1 MTRRDAVAAALLWIG
16 STLLG
21 LPLVLGFD
29 LPALAT
35 DKGNDIVAAFRFL
48 LLAAWPVFTFVL
60 VVLGYSIVRFRART
74 QAATPPP
81 DGPPSHGLGRVPLAW
96 FWVTSSLAL
105 LVMVYPG
112 LIELP
117 KVVALDPAPDLRVE
131 VTAFQWAWRVR
142 YPEQGVEVVDELVLP
157 VGRSVRV
164 DVTSLDV
171 VHAFWVPAF
180 GLRIDA
186 LPGRTTS
193 LSFRPTTTGDY
204 ATDRRFRLQCSQLCG
219 GAHAAMMIPVRVVDE
234 SAFGAWLAAKA
245 PTGPG
250 PSVAPSG
257 PTLSLVAR
265 DIRFSTE
272 RLEVAAGTPFTIVL
286 DNEDAGIVHNV
297 AVYDAT
303 GQLVD
308 EARTP
313 FEPGPVEQTLSVPAL
328 PSGTY
333 RFVCDAHP
341 REMVG
346 ELVVK

>member
-1 MTRRDAVAAALLWIG
+1 MQRDTITAGLVWVGLTILGLPVLLGWAPPPLASDKGEAVAA
-16 STLLG
+16 S
-21 LPLVLGFD
+21 
-29 LPALAT
+29 
-35 DKGNDIVAAFRFL
+35 FRFL

-60 VVLGYSIVRFRART
+60 VVLGYSVLRFRVRT
-74 QAATPPP
+74 RPGTTPP

-105 LVMVYPG
+105 LIMVYPG

-117 KVVALDPAPDLRVE
+117 KVVAVDPAPQLRIE

-142 YPEQGVEVVDELVLP
+142 YPDAGVEVVDELVLP
-157 VGRSVRV
+157 VERSVRV

-204 ATDRRFRLQCSQLCG
+204 ATDHRFRLQCSQLCG

-234 SAFGAWLAAKA
+234 PTFAAWLAAKA
-245 PTGPG
+245 PASPG
-250 PSVAPSG
+250 PSAAPGG
-257 PTLSLVAR
+257 PTLNVVAR
-265 DIRFSTE
+265 NIRFSTE
-272 RLEVAAGTPFTIVL
+272 RLEVAAGSPFTIVF
-286 DNEDAGIVHNV
+286 DNQDAGVVHNL
-297 AVYDAT
+297 AVYDAA

-308 EARTP
+308 GSRTP

-328 PSGTY
+328 PPGTY

>member
-1 MTRRDAVAAALLWIG
+1 MRRDVVAAGLLWLG
-16 STLLG
+16 LTLLG
-21 LPLVLGFD
+21 LPVLLAWQG
-29 LPALAT
+29 PTLAT
-35 DKGNDIVAAFRFL
+35 DRGEVIASAFRVL
-48 LLAAWPVFTFVL
+48 LLAGWPVFAFVL
-60 VVLGYSIVRFRART
+60 VVLAYSLLRFRARSGT
-74 QAATPPP
+74 DAPPP

-96 FWVTSSLAL
+96 FWVTSSLTL

-142 YPEQGVEVVDELVLP
+142 YPDAGVEVVDELVLP
-157 VGRSVRV
+157 VERTVRV

-193 LSFRPTTTGDY
+193 LSFRPTTTGEY
-204 ATDRRFRLQCSQLCG
+204 ATDSRFRLQCSQLCG

-234 SAFGAWLAAKA
+234 PAFQDWLAAKA
-245 PTGPG
+245 PASP
-250 PSVAPSG
+250 APSTAPGG
-257 PTLSLVAR
+257 PTLNVVAR
-265 DIRFSTE
+265 NIRFSTG
-272 RLEVAAGTPFTIVL
+272 RLEVAAGTPFTLVL
-286 DNEDAGIVHNV
+286 DNQDAGVVHNV
-297 AVYDAT
+297 AIYDAA

-308 EARTP
+308 GARTS
-313 FEPGPVEQTLSVPAL
+313 FEPGPVEQTLTVPPL